1 MPQAKPIFDLKNV
14 LVTGGAGFIGS
25 HLCDQL
31 VKTAKV
37 ICVDNFSSGDERNID
52 HLLANPN
59 FVFLR
64 HDLTAPLVLEERRE
78 LARFRLR
85 FQGLQEIYHLACPTS
100 PKLFE
105 ARRVETALANSLGVK
120 NALDLAVKYQ
130 AKLLQASSAVVY
142 GPRRPDL
149 KIIQEE
155 YWGYVDP
162 ISPRACYDEG
172 KRFAET
178 LITTYREVHKLDAK
192 IARIFRTYGSRMR
205 LDDGQMLPDFVAAAL
220 ESKRLVIY
228 GSEDFSSSFCHVTDL
243 VSGLVKFMQSGEL
256 GPMNFGSD
264 LEYKLADVA
273 RKIIELTRS
282 RSSVVFEEPLLF
294 MSPQGMPD
302 IRQARE
308 KLGWFPVTMLED
320 GLREIIDY
328 TKANKP
334 LVGIEHEAL

>member
-1 MPQAKPIFDLKNV
+1 MPATKPIFDQKNI

-25 HLCDQL
+25 HLCDEL

-52 HLLANPN
+52 HLLSNPN

-64 HDLTAPLVLEERRE
+64 VDLTEPLALDERRE
-78 LARFRLR
+78 LERFRVQ
-85 FQGLQEIYHLACPTS
+85 FQGIQEIYHLACPTS
-100 PKLFE
+100 PKQFE
-105 ARRVETALANSLGVK
+105 TRRVETALANSLGVK
-120 NALDLAVKYQ
+120 TVLDLAVKYQ
-130 AKLLQASSAVVY
+130 AKLLQASSAVIY
-142 GPRRPDL
+142 GPRRDDL
-149 KIIQEE
+149 KVFQEE

-178 LITTYREVHKLDAK
+178 LVTTYREVHNLDAK

-205 LDDGQMLPDFVAAAL
+205 LSDGQMLPDFVAAAL
-220 ESKRLVIY
+220 DNKDLVIY
-228 GSEDFSSSFCHVTDL
+228 GSEDFSSSFCHVSDL
-243 VSGLVKFMQSGEL
+243 VSGLVKFMRSGET

-273 RKIIELTRS
+273 KKIIELTDS
-282 RSSVVFEEPLLF
+282 RSQVVYEEPLLF

-308 KLGWFPVTMLED
+308 KLGWFPVVMLED
-320 GLREIIDY
+320 GLKEIIEY

-334 LVGIEHEAL
+334 LVGMERQAL